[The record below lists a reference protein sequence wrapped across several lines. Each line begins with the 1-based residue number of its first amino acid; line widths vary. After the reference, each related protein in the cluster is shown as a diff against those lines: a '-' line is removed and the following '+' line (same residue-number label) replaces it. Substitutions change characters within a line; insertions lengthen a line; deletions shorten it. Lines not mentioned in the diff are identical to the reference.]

1 MTTRISFHLTAI
13 LKSVLAFKGGDILSK
28 SRKPVKAN
36 KDKKVFSKTSKT
48 KKELNVA
55 APMYR
60 GGIRL

>member
-1 MTTRISFHLTAI
+1 MA
-13 LKSVLAFKGGDILSK
+13 K
-28 SRKPVKAN
+28 SRKPVKAS

>member
-1 MTTRISFHLTAI
+1 M
-13 LKSVLAFKGGDILSK
+13 SK

-36 KDKKVFSKTSKT
+36 IDKAVFAKTGKT
-48 KKELNVA
+48 KKQLNVA